1 MYTFTER
8 NNQADVQKFLC
19 RLADRAASKRF
30 SERDERRDDSRTG
43 YSMPVYIARWD
54 GDCFSR
60 DEATIALSRDISSQ
74 GIAVVV
80 VGPFHAERLMLAFWV
95 ESRPHFALGAVQS
108 DQPIGG
114 GYRRLGIKL
123 VELLEVGDHPCLEE
137 LLPLVERLA
146 PVVHATS
153 PNV

>member
-8 NNQADVQKFLC
+8 KNEADVQKFLC
-19 RLADRAASKRF
+19 RLADRAATKRF
-30 SERDERRDDSRTG
+30 SERYERRDDSRTG
-43 YSMPVYIARWD
+43 YSMPVYVARWD
-54 GDCFSR
+54 GDRFSK

-95 ESRPHFALGAVQS
+95 ESQPYFAVGAVQC

-123 VELLEVGDHPCLEE
+123 VELLDVGDHPCLEE
-137 LLPLVERLA
+137 LLPLVARLA
-146 PVVHATS
+146 PIVHAAP
-153 PNV
+153 PNA